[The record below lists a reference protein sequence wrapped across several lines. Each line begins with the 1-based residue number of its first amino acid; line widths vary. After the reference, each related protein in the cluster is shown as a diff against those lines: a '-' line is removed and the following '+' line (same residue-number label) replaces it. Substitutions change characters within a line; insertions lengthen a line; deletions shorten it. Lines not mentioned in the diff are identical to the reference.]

1 MAGARQG
8 ASGQEQARN
17 MPKCELCPD
26 SHWLDLCGKFRDMKP
41 DEKVEYLRNANRC
54 LKCTRTHRTQDCR
67 FSYACKKCS
76 EIHATVMHEALQ
88 DEATLLEALIDEEEE
103 EEQA

>member
-1 MAGARQG
+1 
-8 ASGQEQARN
+8 
-17 MPKCELCPD
+17 MPKCELWPD
-26 SHWLDLCGKFRDMKP
+26 SHWLDLCGKFRDMKL

-54 LKCTRTHRTQDCR
+54 LQCTRTRRTQNCR

-76 EIHATVMHEALQ
+76 EIHATVMHETLQ
-88 DEATLLEALIDEEEE
+88 DEATLLEALIEEEEE